1 MPLIEV
7 KNLVKKYKI
16 MEKEDGLI
24 GYLKN
29 LIKPKYKE
37 FTAVNNINFNINEGE
52 LVGYIGENGAGKST
66 TIKMLTGLLTPTSGQ
81 VIVDGIVPNEKR
93 IENNK
98 NIGAV
103 FGQKTQLW
111 WDLPVIESFRL
122 IKKMYKIPENEYRKN
137 LKQFTELLQLED
149 LLEKQVKNLS
159 LGQKMRCEIAATFL
173 HNPKI
178 VYLDEPTIGLDVLVK
193 ENIRK
198 FIRDINKEKN
208 TTVILTTHDLKDIE
222 DVCDRII
229 LLDKGQIIF
238 DGEKQKF
245 KDTYGNSV
253 SAEIILKNKKASITE
268 NLYNE
273 DFEIIEENEKNIK
286 IKFDHEKMTIVNIA
300 GWNFKQ
306 VLLLYGITLIAIGI
320 SDLCFDSLYDIG
332 PKYIRDGE
340 FDKILLRPVHPLIS
354 IIGSS
359 KAFTFIGYLGLGLF
373 ITIKMLIELSI
384 PITFFLILKIVLFSI
399 IGAAITGA
407 ILTIFS
413 IASFWTYKSN
423 EVIWTFYR
431 IHTLHNIQLIY
442 IMDLLKY

>member
-1 MPLIEV
+1 MSLIEV
-7 KNLVKKYKI
+7 KDLVKNYKI
-16 MEKEDGLI
+16 IEKESGLI
-24 GYLKN
+24 GYFKN

-37 FTAVNNINFNINEGE
+37 FTAVKGINFKINQGE

-66 TIKMLTGLLTPTSGQ
+66 TIKMLTGLLTPTSGK
-81 VIVDGIVPNEKR
+81 VVVNGLMPYEKR

-98 NIGAV
+98 KIGAV

-137 LKQFTELLQLED
+137 LKKFTEILELED

-198 FIRDINKEKN
+198 FIKDINKEKN

-229 LLDKGQIIF
+229 LLDKGKIIY

-245 KDTYGNSV
+245 KDTYGKY
-253 SAEIILKNKKASITE
+253 IIAQFVIENKS
-268 NLYNE
+268 
-273 DFEIIEENEKNIK
+273 KNISNSMNVDNIEILEETDNSLK
-286 IKFDHEKMTIVNIA
+286 IKFSHDETTIMKVMEE
-300 GWNFKQ
+300 
-306 VLLLYGITLIAIGI
+306 I
-320 SDLCFDSLYDIG
+320 SKYCTVEDIHM
-332 PKYIRDGE
+332 KE
-340 FDKILLRPVHPLIS
+340 S
-354 IIGSS
+354 
-359 KAFTFIGYLGLGLF
+359 
-373 ITIKMLIELSI
+373 ELED
-384 PITFFLILKIVLFSI
+384 ILKEIYK
-399 IGAAITGA
+399 GEITC
-407 ILTIFS
+407 
-413 IASFWTYKSN
+413 
-423 EVIWTFYR
+423 
-431 IHTLHNIQLIY
+431 
-442 IMDLLKY
+442 

>member
-1 MPLIEV
+1 MSMIEV
-7 KNLVKKYKI
+7 KDLVKTYKI
-16 MEKEDGLI
+16 IEKDDGLI
-24 GYLKN
+24 GYFKN

-37 FTAVNNINFNINEGE
+37 FEAVKGINFNIEEGE

-66 TIKMLTGLLTPTSGQ
+66 TIKMLTGLLTPTSGN
-81 VIVDGIVPNEKR
+81 VKVNGLIPNENR

-98 NIGAV
+98 NIGAI

-137 LKQFTELLQLED
+137 LKKFTEILELQD

-198 FIRDINKEKN
+198 FIKEINKEKN

-229 LLDKGQIIF
+229 LLDNGKIIY

-245 KDTYGNSV
+245 KDTYGKYIT
-253 SAEIILKNKKASITE
+253 AEFLIKDKKMNIKDNININNVEILQEANDS
-268 NLYNE
+268 L
-273 DFEIIEENEKNIK
+273 K
-286 IKFDHEKMTIVNIA
+286 IKFSHDETTIMKVMEE
-300 GWNFKQ
+300 
-306 VLLLYGITLIAIGI
+306 I
-320 SDLCFDSLYDIG
+320 S
-332 PKYIRDGE
+332 KYC
-340 FDKILLRPVHPLIS
+340 
-354 IIGSS
+354 
-359 KAFTFIGYLGLGLF
+359 
-373 ITIKMLIELSI
+373 LIEDIHMKESELED
-384 PITFFLILKIVLFSI
+384 ILKEI
-399 IGAAITGA
+399 
-407 ILTIFS
+407 
-413 IASFWTYKSN
+413 YKG
-423 EVIWTFYR
+423 E
-431 IHTLHNIQLIY
+431 
-442 IMDLLKY
+442 LKC